1 MHINLQD
8 CAGVKPGSLLMR
20 NCKNLNL
27 VRRHH
32 RICLEAMVLLSI
44 LLLIAYS
51 MAGQFDPPPRNFAC
65 AATVAGIPDGHALDY
80 QEWFA
85 RNGYAAI

>member
-1 MHINLQD
+1 
-8 CAGVKPGSLLMR
+8 
-20 NCKNLNL
+20 
-27 VRRHH
+27 
-32 RICLEAMVLLSI
+32 MVLLSF

-80 QEWFA
+80 LEWFA
-85 RNGYAAI
+85 WNGYAAI